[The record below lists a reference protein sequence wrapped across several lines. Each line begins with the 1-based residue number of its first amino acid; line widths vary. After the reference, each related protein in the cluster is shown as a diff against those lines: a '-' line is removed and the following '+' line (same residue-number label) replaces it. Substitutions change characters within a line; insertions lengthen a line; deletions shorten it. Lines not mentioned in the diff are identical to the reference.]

1 MAKINQRQVRQIVR
15 LVTRIVRQIMR
26 SRNNKGY

>member
-26 SRNNKGY
+26 SRNNKLY

>member
-26 SRNNKGY
+26 SRNNK

>member
-26 SRNNKGY
+26 SRNN

>member
-1 MAKINQRQVRQIVR
+1 MAKINQRQVRKIVR

-26 SRNNKGY
+26 SRNNKRY